1 MSAWDEEI
9 FSVEANVDFLDEL
22 DSLDEDEVEQAVID
36 AALLAANQDPDSVSE
51 EELLNGR
58 AAATIV
64 AIWAGAPFS
73 AGEVA
78 DTYPFIRNR
87 PATVSD
93 EAVEA
98 ATAVLEGVG
107 EDEAGAS
114 LDQFLEALA

>member
-22 DSLDEDEVEQAVID
+22 DSLEEDEIEQAIID
-36 AALLAANQDPDSVSE
+36 AALLAANQNPDSVSE
-51 EELLNGR
+51 DELLNAR

-78 DTYPFIRNR
+78 DTYAFIRHR
-87 PATVSD
+87 PAQVG
-93 EAVEA
+93 EEA
-98 ATAVLEGVG
+98 AEAAAAVLEGV
-107 EDEAGAS
+107 EEEEAGAS

>member
-22 DSLDEDEVEQAVID
+22 DSLEEDEIEQAIID
-36 AALLAANQDPDSVSE
+36 AALLAANQNPDSVSE
-51 EELLNGR
+51 DELLNAR

-78 DTYPFIRNR
+78 DTYAFIRNR
-87 PATVSD
+87 PAEVS
-93 EAVEA
+93 EEA
-98 ATAVLEGVG
+98 AEAAAAVLEGV
-107 EDEAGAS
+107 EEEEAGAS